1 MNTKVA
7 LLVVTIVSWGVWGF
21 INKIVLARMH
31 PLQMFIVGC
40 CMSFLTL
47 PVYAILAKNSGINN
61 PVSIWTILLAGTAS
75 LLSSAGN
82 IAYIYGIRS
91 GELGRVAVLSS
102 AYPVL
107 TVILAVIF
115 FGEGLSI
122 SKIIGIILVMSGV
135 IVLGH

>member
-1 MNTKVA
+1 
-7 LLVVTIVSWGVWGF
+7 
-21 INKIVLARMH
+21 
-31 PLQMFIVGC
+31 
-40 CMSFLTL
+40 MSFLTL